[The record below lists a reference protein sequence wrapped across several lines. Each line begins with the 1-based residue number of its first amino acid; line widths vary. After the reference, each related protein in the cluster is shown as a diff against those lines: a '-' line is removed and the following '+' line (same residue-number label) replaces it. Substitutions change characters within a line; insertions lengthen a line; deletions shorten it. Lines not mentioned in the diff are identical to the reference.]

1 MNTPDCTA
9 INSID
14 VRLMSRALILLNLKI
29 YYPPQTMKLEEH
41 EFIRY
46 FEPEQVAQISQF
58 AIIKKFSLEDII
70 FEEGDES
77 DALFLV
83 LEGQVKVSKKSGD
96 SNNYVVITSIEPNDF
111 FGELGII
118 DKQPRSARIVAF
130 KETTLAKIYY
140 NHIIDI
146 LSETKGDVLLKI
158 LSILTQRLRKVTN
171 EYVNQLAYKEK
182 MTLIGEML
190 NTIIHDFRSPFTG
203 IQLSSSMLKELH
215 PDQESQ
221 EWCDLISMQVQRM
234 LNMAEEVL
242 AFSQGNTRLYSQQ
255 VDIGKLLKDFKKL
268 NQVYTDSTF
277 VELIVNV
284 EESLTI
290 NADENKINRALQNLL
305 ANSLEAINQNKG
317 KIEIK
322 AQRKDRWVE
331 IIFSDNGSGIPEEI
345 KNNLFEAFVS
355 YGKQGGIGLGTAI
368 VKAIVDAHGGEI
380 FFESTL
386 GKGTTFYLR
395 FPVAKIY

>member
-1 MNTPDCTA
+1 
-9 INSID
+9 
-14 VRLMSRALILLNLKI
+14 
-29 YYPPQTMKLEEH
+29 MKLEEH
-41 EFIRY
+41 KFIRY
-46 FEPEQVAQISQF
+46 FEPKQAAKIAQF
-58 AIIKKFSLEDII
+58 ATIKKFSSQELII
-70 FEEGDES
+70 EEGDES

-83 LEGQVKVSKKSGD
+83 LEGEVKVSKKSRDG
-96 SNNYVVITSIEPNDF
+96 NNYILITSVESNGY

-118 DKQPRSARIVAF
+118 DRQPRSCRVVAF
-130 KETTLAKIYY
+130 KETTLAEICY

-146 LSETKGDVLLKI
+146 LAETKGDVVLKI
-158 LSILTQRLRKVTN
+158 LSILSQRLRTVTN
-171 EYVNQLAYKEK
+171 QYVDQLAYKEK
-182 MTLIGEML
+182 MTLIGEMV

-242 AFSQGNTRLYSQQ
+242 AFSQGNTTLYSQQ
-255 VDIGKLLKDFKKL
+255 VDIANLLQKFQKL
-268 NQVYTDSTF
+268 NQVYIDSTF
-277 VELIVNV
+277 VELIVSV
-284 EESLTI
+284 EESLII

-305 ANSLEAINQNKG
+305 ANAVEAINQHEG

-322 AQRKDRWVE
+322 AERKYPWVE
-331 IIFSDNGSGIPEEI
+331 IIFSDNGAGIPEEI
-345 KNNLFEAFVS
+345 KKNLFEAFVS
-355 YGKQGGIGLGTAI
+355 YGKQGGIGLGTTI
-368 VKAIVDAHGGEI
+368 VKTIVDSHGGEI

-395 FPVAKIY
+395 FPMAKID

>member
-1 MNTPDCTA
+1 
-9 INSID
+9 
-14 VRLMSRALILLNLKI
+14 
-29 YYPPQTMKLEEH
+29 MKLEEH
-41 EFIRY
+41 KFIRY
-46 FEPEQVAQISQF
+46 FEPKQAAKIARF
-58 AIIKKFSLEDII
+58 ATIKKFSSQELII
-70 FEEGDES
+70 EEGDES

-83 LEGQVKVSKKSGD
+83 LEGEVKVSKKSHDG
-96 SNNYVVITSIEPNDF
+96 NNYILMTSVQSNGY
-111 FGELGII
+111 FGELAII
-118 DKQPRSARIVAF
+118 DKQPRSCRVVAF

-146 LSETKGDVLLKI
+146 LAETKGDVVLNI
-158 LSILTQRLRKVTN
+158 LSILSQRLRTVTN
-171 EYVNQLAYKEK
+171 QYVDQLAYKEK
-182 MTLIGEML
+182 MTLIGEMV

-242 AFSQGNTRLYSQQ
+242 AFSQGNTTLYSQQ
-255 VDIGKLLKDFKKL
+255 VDIANLLQKFQKL
-268 NQVYTDSTF
+268 NQVYIDSTF
-277 VELIVNV
+277 VELIVSV
-284 EESLTI
+284 EESLII

-305 ANSLEAINQNKG
+305 ANAVEAINQHEG

-322 AQRKDRWVE
+322 AERKYPWVE
-331 IIFSDNGSGIPEEI
+331 IIFSDNGAGIPEEI
-345 KNNLFEAFVS
+345 KKNLFEAFVS
-355 YGKQGGIGLGTAI
+355 YGKQGGIGLGTTI
-368 VKAIVDAHGGEI
+368 VKTIVDSHGGEI

-395 FPVAKIY
+395 FPMAKID

>member
-1 MNTPDCTA
+1 
-9 INSID
+9 
-14 VRLMSRALILLNLKI
+14 
-29 YYPPQTMKLEEH
+29 MKLESH

-46 FEPEQVAQISQF
+46 FEPEQAAQISQI
-58 AIIKKFSLEDII
+58 AIIKKFNPQEII
-70 FEEGDES
+70 FEEGDQS

-83 LEGQVKVSKKSGD
+83 LEGEVQVSKKSGGG
-96 SNNYVVITSIEPNDF
+96 NNYVVITSVESDGY

-118 DKQPRSARIVAF
+118 DKQPRSGRVVASKETIVA
-130 KETTLAKIYY
+130 TISYDS
-140 NHIIDI
+140 IIDI
-146 LSETKGDVLLKI
+146 LANTKGDVVLKI
-158 LSILTQRLRKVTN
+158 LSILPQRLRNVTT

-215 PDQESQ
+215 PDPESQ

-242 AFSQGNTRLYSQQ
+242 AFSQGNTKLYCQPI
-255 VDIGKLLKDFKKL
+255 DIANLLQNFAKL
-268 NQVYTDSTF
+268 NQVYVDSAF
-277 VELIVNV
+277 VKLIVSV
-284 EESLTI
+284 EEGLII

-305 ANSLEAINQNKG
+305 ANALEAINQYEG

-322 AQRKDRWVE
+322 AKRKERWVE
-331 IIFSDNGSGIPEEI
+331 IIFSDNGSGIPKEI
-345 KNNLFEAFVS
+345 QDNLFEAFVS

-368 VKAIVDAHGGEI
+368 VKTIIDAHSGEI
-380 FFESTL
+380 FFESTP

-395 FPVAKIY
+395 FPLATTIINN

>member
-1 MNTPDCTA
+1 
-9 INSID
+9 
-14 VRLMSRALILLNLKI
+14 
-29 YYPPQTMKLEEH
+29 MKLEEH
-41 EFIRY
+41 VFIRY
-46 FEPEQVAQISQF
+46 FEPEQAAQISQV
-58 AIIKKFSLEDII
+58 AIIKKFNLQDIV
-70 FEEGDES
+70 FEEGDDS

-83 LEGQVKVSKKSGD
+83 LEGQVKVSKKSGEG
-96 SNNYVVITSIEPNDF
+96 NNYVVITSIESNGF

-118 DKQPRSARIVAF
+118 DKQPRSARVVAF
-130 KETTLAKIYY
+130 QETTLAKIYY
-140 NHIIDI
+140 NHLIDV
-146 LSETKGDVLLKI
+146 LAETKGDVVLKI
-158 LSILTQRLRKVTN
+158 LSIVPQWLRNVTT

-182 MTLIGEML
+182 MTLIGEMV
-190 NTIIHDFRSPFTG
+190 NTIIHDFRGPVTG

-215 PDQESQ
+215 PDQESK
-221 EWCDLISMQVQRM
+221 EWCDLISIQVQRM

-242 AFSQGNTRLYSQQ
+242 AFSQGNTKLYSHK
-255 VDIGKLLKDFKKL
+255 VDIAKLLQNFKKF

-277 VELIVNV
+277 AELMVYV
-284 EESLTI
+284 EEGLII

-305 ANSLEAINQNKG
+305 ANSLEAINQNEG

-322 AQRKDRWVE
+322 AKRKDRWVE
-331 IIFSDNGSGIPEEI
+331 IIFSDNGVGIPEEI

-368 VKAIVDAHGGEI
+368 VKTIVDAHDGEI

>member
-1 MNTPDCTA
+1 
-9 INSID
+9 
-14 VRLMSRALILLNLKI
+14 
-29 YYPPQTMKLEEH
+29 MKLEEH
-41 EFIRY
+41 VFIRY
-46 FEPEQVAQISQF
+46 FEPEQAAQISKV
-58 AIIKKFSLEDII
+58 AIIKKFNLQDIV

-77 DALFLV
+77 DAIFLV
-83 LEGQVKVSKKSGD
+83 LEGQVKVSKKSGEG
-96 SNNYVVITSIEPNDF
+96 NNYVVITSIGSNSF

-118 DKQPRSARIVAF
+118 DKQPRSARVVAF

-140 NHIIDI
+140 NHLIDI
-146 LSETKGDVLLKI
+146 LADTKGDVVLKI
-158 LSILTQRLRKVTN
+158 LSIVPQWLRNVTT

-182 MTLIGEML
+182 MTLIGEMV

-203 IQLSSSMLKELH
+203 IQLSSSILKELH

-242 AFSQGNTRLYSQQ
+242 AFSQGNTKLYSQK
-255 VDIGKLLKDFKKL
+255 VDMAKVLQNFKKL

-277 VELIVNV
+277 VELIVDV
-284 EESLTI
+284 EEDLII

-305 ANSLEAINQNKG
+305 ANSLEALNQNEG
-317 KIEIK
+317 RIEVK
-322 AQRKDRWVE
+322 AKRKDKWVE
-331 IIFSDNGSGIPEEI
+331 IIFSDNGAGIPEEI

-368 VKAIVDAHGGEI
+368 VKTIVNAHRGEI